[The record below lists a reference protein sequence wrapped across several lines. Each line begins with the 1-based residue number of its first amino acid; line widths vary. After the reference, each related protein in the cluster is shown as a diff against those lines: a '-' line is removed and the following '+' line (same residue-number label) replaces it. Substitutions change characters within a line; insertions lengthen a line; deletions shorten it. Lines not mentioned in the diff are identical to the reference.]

1 MLTSRL
7 SGKNQVTL
15 PREVRRTLG
24 LKPGDRV
31 AYELHDGIVHLS
43 RMEPFDAAF
52 HEALSETLDEWTT
65 PADEQAF
72 RDL

>member
-7 SGKNQVTL
+7 SSKNQVTL
-15 PREVRRTLG
+15 PREVRRALG

-31 AYELHDGIVHLS
+31 AYELHDGVVHLA
-43 RMEPFDAAF
+43 RMEAFDAAF